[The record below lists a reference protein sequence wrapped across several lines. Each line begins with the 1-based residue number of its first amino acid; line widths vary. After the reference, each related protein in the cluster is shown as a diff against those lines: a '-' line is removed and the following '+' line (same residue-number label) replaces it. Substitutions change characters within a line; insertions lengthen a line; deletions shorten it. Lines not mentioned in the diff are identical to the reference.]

1 MCWCDT
7 CTSTPL
13 DTPVYV
19 IAVAAC
25 IYRLPAKRPRKQNK
39 RQRLLYSEGY
49 PKVFIDPTGTTQEQF
64 LWFQLGGTVL
74 RLQDYPPFFNFAKMG
89 VRSPIKDA
97 GYSTRE
103 TKERESHS
111 SSTTSLV
118 TSLMKS
124 WRISSS
130 SSSSSA
136 AARVDYSTQSLS
148 GNPTTGTYSEIR
160 HSTSTSSSHANG
172 KRSLTHNDN
181 ASNSSLAKN
190 SSEYGAYTLSRSS
203 SADGNFDAMAKQQN
217 STARSASSTSNT
229 FSPLRYT
236 SPSGGQIES
245 PRASLLRQKHNKHS
259 HHNQQYYQHN
269 NSSAISELSS
279 TKKSSDKYFE
289 DLDEDW
295 SAVIDNYNM
304 PIPMLTNGGNAH
316 SARYSERHSHSQT
329 RDAQRNS
336 LSRTTTASSIGT
348 TGASGSG
355 SQGQSTQYPQLPNL
369 NIAEALG
376 VEKSQEEIDNE
387 REVQE
392 LNSIM
397 QRITKFD
404 SILQG
409 RHIINLQEL
418 RQLSWNGIP
427 KPHRP
432 IVWKLLIGYLP
443 ANTKRQESL
452 LKRKRQEYCE
462 SLKHTFSDEH
472 SRDIP
477 TWHQIEIDI
486 PRTNPHIPLYQFKS
500 VHESLQ
506 RILYIWAI
514 RHPASGYVQGIN
526 DLVTPFFQ
534 TFLTEYLPQ
543 SKIDSVEVTD
553 PDTYLTKEQKTNL
566 EADTF
571 WCLTKFLEQITDN
584 YIHGQPGIL
593 KQVKNLSQLV
603 KRIDI
608 DLYNHFEKEHVEFI
622 QFAFRWMNCLLM
634 REFQMDTVIRMW
646 DTYLAETSPET
657 TSSFTSSNALNMSN
671 DTLMSPHTPISRKPA
686 TFSTPMGDQ
695 TSPASTASRSNLSA
709 NTAPQA
715 VASPGGASSS
725 DDTSKRVTHSSLNE
739 FHVFVCAAFLIKWS
753 DVLCDMDFQGIITFL
768 QNPPTKDW
776 TETDIEMLLSEA
788 YIWQSLYK
796 DATSHWL
803 K

>member
-1 MCWCDT
+1 
-7 CTSTPL
+7 
-13 DTPVYV
+13 
-19 IAVAAC
+19 
-25 IYRLPAKRPRKQNK
+25 
-39 RQRLLYSEGY
+39 
-49 PKVFIDPTGTTQEQF
+49 
-64 LWFQLGGTVL
+64 
-74 RLQDYPPFFNFAKMG
+74 MG
-89 VRSPIKDA
+89 VRSTSQEI
-97 GYSTRE
+97 TRE
-103 TKERESHS
+103 TKERRSHS
-111 SSTTSLV
+111 SSSSTSLV

-130 SSSSSA
+130 SSSGSS
-136 AARVDYSTQSLS
+136 SKPSNKSSQSFS
-148 GNPTTGTYSEIR
+148 GNPTTGTYNDTMYNN
-160 HSTSTSSSHANG
+160 HSHT
-172 KRSLTHNDN
+172 NDN
-181 ASNSSLAKN
+181 NTNQQHRPSNEHGLYSLSTANN
-190 SSEYGAYTLSRSS
+190 S
-203 SADGNFDAMAKQQN
+203 DGNFDAMSKQQN
-217 STARSASSTSNT
+217 STNKSITSPANT
-229 FSPLRYT
+229 YSPLRYS
-236 SPSGGQIES
+236 SPSSSQIES
-245 PRASLLRQKHNKHS
+245 PRASVLRQQHYKHS
-259 HHNQQYYQHN
+259 HHNQLYYQHN
-269 NSSAISELSS
+269 NSSNISEHS
-279 TKKSSDKYFE
+279 TTHKKSSDKYFE

-304 PIPMLTNGGNAH
+304 PIPMLTNGGNGK
-316 SARYSERHSHSQT
+316 SSVSHNTQSN
-329 RDAQRNS
+329 DPKNN
-336 LSRTTTASSIGT
+336 LSRTSTASSIATSITST
-348 TGASGSG
+348 TLT
-355 SQGQSTQYPQLPNL
+355 QGQSLQYPQLPNL
-369 NIAEALG
+369 NTMDAIDLQ
-376 VEKSQEEIDNE
+376 KSQEEIENE

-404 SILQG
+404 NIIKG
-409 RHIINLQEL
+409 KHIINLQEL

-452 LKRKRQEYCE
+452 LKRKRQEYSE
-462 SLKHTFSDEH
+462 GLKHTFSDEH

-500 VHESLQ
+500 VHDSLQ
-506 RILYIWAI
+506 RILYLWAI

-534 TFLTEYLPQ
+534 TFLTEYLPP
-543 SKIDSVEVTD
+543 SKIDTVEVTD
-553 PDTYLTKEQKTNL
+553 PNSYLTEDQKEHL

-603 KRIDI
+603 KRIDL
-608 DLYNHFEKEHVEFI
+608 DLYKHFENEHVEFI

-657 TSSFTSSNALNMSN
+657 TSSFATPNQLSTNN
-671 DTLMSPHTPISRKPA
+671 DVLLSPHTPVSRKPA
-686 TFSTPMGDQ
+686 MFGTPNADL
-695 TSPASTASRSNLSA
+695 TSPMSSTNRSNMGVQSG
-709 NTAPQA
+709 
-715 VASPGGASSS
+715 ASPAGVSSS
-725 DDTSKRVTHSSLNE
+725 DDSSTRFSNTSLNE

-753 DVLCDMDFQGIITFL
+753 DALCDMDFQGIITFL

>member
-1 MCWCDT
+1 
-7 CTSTPL
+7 
-13 DTPVYV
+13 
-19 IAVAAC
+19 
-25 IYRLPAKRPRKQNK
+25 
-39 RQRLLYSEGY
+39 
-49 PKVFIDPTGTTQEQF
+49 
-64 LWFQLGGTVL
+64 
-74 RLQDYPPFFNFAKMG
+74 MG
-89 VRSPIKDA
+89 VRSTSQEIN
-97 GYSTRE
+97 RE
-103 TKERESHS
+103 TKERRSHS
-111 SSTTSLV
+111 SSSSTSLV

-130 SSSSSA
+130 SSSSS
-136 AARVDYSTQSLS
+136 SSKPSNKSSQSFS
-148 GNPTTGTYSEIR
+148 GNPTTGTYNDTMNNNLTQTNDG
-160 HSTSTSSSHANG
+160 HSNQLRSSNEH
-172 KRSLTHNDN
+172 RLYSLSRT
-181 ASNSSLAKN
+181 NSS
-190 SSEYGAYTLSRSS
+190 
-203 SADGNFDAMAKQQN
+203 DGNFDAMSKQQN
-217 STARSASSTSNT
+217 STTKSITSPAKT
-229 FSPLRYT
+229 YSPLRYA
-236 SPSGGQIES
+236 SPSSNQIES
-245 PRASLLRQKHNKHS
+245 PRASLLRQQHNKHS
-259 HHNQQYYQHN
+259 HHNQIYYQHN
-269 NSSAISELSS
+269 NNSTISEHS
-279 TKKSSDKYFE
+279 THKKSSDKYFE

-304 PIPMLTNGGNAH
+304 PIPMLTNGGNGKSSTSNNNNQQH
-316 SARYSERHSHSQT
+316 N
-329 RDAQRNS
+329 DPRNN
-336 LSRTTTASSIGT
+336 LSRTSTASSVATSITST
-348 TGASGSG
+348 TMT
-355 SQGQSTQYPQLPNL
+355 QGQSLQYPQLPNL
-369 NIAEALG
+369 NTMEAIEL
-376 VEKSQEEIDNE
+376 EKSQEEIENE

-404 SILQG
+404 NIIKG
-409 RHIINLQEL
+409 KNVINLQEL

-443 ANTKRQESL
+443 ANTRRQESL
-452 LKRKRQEYCE
+452 LKRKRQEYTE
-462 SLKHTFSDEH
+462 GLKHTFSDEH

-500 VHESLQ
+500 VHDSLQ
-506 RILYIWAI
+506 RILYLWAI

-534 TFLTEYLPQ
+534 TFLTEYLPP
-543 SKIDSVEVTD
+543 SKIDTVEVVD
-553 PDTYLTKEQKTNL
+553 PDTYLTEDQKENL

-593 KQVKNLSQLV
+593 KQVKNLGQLV
-603 KRIDI
+603 KRIDF
-608 DLYNHFEKEHVEFI
+608 DLYKHFQNEHVEFI

-657 TSSFTSSNALNMSN
+657 TSSFATSNQSNSSNDGVL
-671 DTLMSPHTPISRKPA
+671 SPHTPVSRKPP
-686 TFSTPMGDQ
+686 TFGTPNIDLA
-695 TSPASTASRSNLSA
+695 SPASSASRSNMTTQT
-709 NTAPQA
+709 N
-715 VASPGGASSS
+715 ASPAGVSSS
-725 DDTSKRVTHSSLNE
+725 DDSSNRFSHTSLNE

-753 DVLCDMDFQGIITFL
+753 DMLCDMDFQGIITFL